1 MGRIMIKVGITG
13 QSGFVGT
20 HLYNTL
26 GLYPGEFERVPFE
39 DDYFVDVE
47 RLKTFVKSCDVIVHL
62 AAVNRHT
69 DAHVLYETNMRLVKQ
84 LIEAMETTNSRP
96 YVLFSSSIQEERDNE
111 YGRSKSDGRKLLEEW
126 AVRNGSSFT
135 GMVVPNVFGPF
146 GKPNYNSFIATFGYK
161 LTHGD
166 SPTVLQDNE
175 VNLIYVGSLCRH
187 ICDKIREMG
196 SRTVP
201 SLVERDDVACDFE
214 MKVSEV
220 LGLFEN
226 FNKLYFEQGIIPPL
240 NNIHEMNLFNT
251 FRSYIDMESYFPVK
265 LVQHTDVRGSFVET
279 VKIGVGGQVSFS
291 TTVPGVTRGNHYH
304 TRKMERF
311 VVIKGK
317 ARIQLRKVG
326 TDEVLDYYLNGEE
339 PAYVDMPVWYTHN
352 ISNIGDEILYAQ
364 FWINEWYDPTDSDT
378 YFEPVVKD
386 E

>member
-1 MGRIMIKVGITG
+1 MIKVGITG

-166 SPTVLQDNE
+166 SP
-175 VNLIYVGSLCRH
+175 R
-187 ICDKIREMG
+187 
-196 SRTVP
+196 
-201 SLVERDDVACDFE
+201 
-214 MKVSEV
+214 
-220 LGLFEN
+220 
-226 FNKLYFEQGIIPPL
+226 
-240 NNIHEMNLFNT
+240 
-251 FRSYIDMESYFPVK
+251 
-265 LVQHTDVRGSFVET
+265 
-279 VKIGVGGQVSFS
+279 
-291 TTVPGVTRGNHYH
+291 
-304 TRKMERF
+304 
-311 VVIKGK
+311 
-317 ARIQLRKVG
+317 
-326 TDEVLDYYLNGEE
+326 YYKT
-339 PAYVDMPVWYTHN
+339 MR
-352 ISNIGDEILYAQ
+352 
-364 FWINEWYDPTDSDT
+364 
-378 YFEPVVKD
+378 
-386 E
+386 

>member
-1 MGRIMIKVGITG
+1 MIKVGITG

-69 DAHVLYETNMRLVKQ
+69 DVHVLYETNMRLVKQ
-84 LIEAMETTNSRP
+84 LIEAMEATNSRP

-126 AVRNGSSFT
+126 AVRKGASFT

-196 SRTVP
+196 GRTVP

-226 FNKLYFEQGIIPPL
+226 FKKLYMKLPLRIP
-240 NNIHEMNLFNT
+240 ICETAKNL
-251 FRSYIDMESYFPVK
+251 
-265 LVQHTDVRGSFVET
+265 
-279 VKIGVGGQVSFS
+279 
-291 TTVPGVTRGNHYH
+291 
-304 TRKMERF
+304 
-311 VVIKGK
+311 
-317 ARIQLRKVG
+317 
-326 TDEVLDYYLNGEE
+326 
-339 PAYVDMPVWYTHN
+339 
-352 ISNIGDEILYAQ
+352 
-364 FWINEWYDPTDSDT
+364 
-378 YFEPVVKD
+378 
-386 E
+386 

>member
-1 MGRIMIKVGITG
+1 MIKVGITG

-214 MKVSEV
+214 MKVKFSVCLKILKNCISSRE
-220 LGLFEN
+220 LF
-226 FNKLYFEQGIIPPL
+226 LL
-240 NNIHEMNLFNT
+240 
-251 FRSYIDMESYFPVK
+251 
-265 LVQHTDVRGSFVET
+265 
-279 VKIGVGGQVSFS
+279 
-291 TTVPGVTRGNHYH
+291 
-304 TRKMERF
+304 
-311 VVIKGK
+311 
-317 ARIQLRKVG
+317 
-326 TDEVLDYYLNGEE
+326 
-339 PAYVDMPVWYTHN
+339 
-352 ISNIGDEILYAQ
+352 
-364 FWINEWYDPTDSDT
+364 
-378 YFEPVVKD
+378 
-386 E
+386 